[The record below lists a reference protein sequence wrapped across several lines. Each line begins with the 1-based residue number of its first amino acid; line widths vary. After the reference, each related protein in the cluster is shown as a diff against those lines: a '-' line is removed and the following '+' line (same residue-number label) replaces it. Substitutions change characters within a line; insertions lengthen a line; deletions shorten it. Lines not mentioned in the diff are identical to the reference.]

1 MKLLKKVGLLF
12 IGLLLSNVL
21 FAQQFSPDI
30 VVDING
36 TGNFTSIQAAFDAAP
51 VNTPTI
57 IYVKRGLYDKEKLI
71 IPANKT
77 NITLIGESREETIIS
92 YDIYNCNDGGDG
104 LCPDAK
110 VALWASNTNLIR
122 TAATLTIM
130 ANDFRA
136 ENITIR
142 NTAGPVGQ
150 AQALTLQ
157 ADRNVFVNCNIEAY
171 QDTIYF
177 WTAETSR
184 AYFKSC
190 MILGRTDYIYG
201 RGVGVFDE
209 CEIRSYGGAWITA
222 PSTEATQTYGFVF
235 YECNLTYQPNSPRNG
250 DDGAKIKFGRPW
262 HQYPKVAWLYCT
274 MPAEIDPLGWG
285 DKWNMTYSDTD
296 TRLHLYEWM
305 NTGAGAD
312 MSGRA
317 NWAGLRAIKD
327 QNEANLYE
335 PKIVLAGSDSWNPTA
350 IAPTVTVYNWD
361 GGAST
366 NGWME
371 VNNWNPNGMPLASEV
386 ANVDGSLTINANGGV
401 FAADLNLVNGSTM
414 DVSANSSATLLTL
427 NQATIS
433 SSGSASLSGNIKT
446 KGIVN
451 INVSGNLNITAI
463 LSGVHQITKT
473 GAGICQLNSNNS
485 GYTGNV
491 VIESGDLQAKVGN
504 SLGNSLK
511 VTVKTNGKLTIDAS
525 NAIQTKTVLYTE
537 GSASIVLNKD
547 ITINEWYINGE
558 LQPTGTY
565 DATTNATIISGTGKI
580 IIGRP
585 SEFTFLGGLWDDV
598 TKYSPALLP
607 KAGEKVY
614 VDSGITIESALSQF
628 EGDMYVKSGGSIRLR
643 QTKDSKCLGPVRMS
657 QGAII
662 TYATSGSGF
671 YLNAPIVLEGDI
683 SLNLN
688 SNNIAGSIMELPGTF
703 SGSYKVTVRNIRDF
717 LNTATV
723 KLGGNNSNFTGIW
736 DLTVAAAN
744 AGGSSVIEGL
754 VENAFGSGTI
764 NVDLNNYVIF
774 SHERAAG
781 SELKLNL
788 GGNGKAVLNT
798 TVKVQ
803 KLTVNGV
810 TFGNGTYGK
819 TTNPEFFTGN
829 GRIEINSSCPDVSP
843 YPINSAAN
851 STEVNVD
858 STLQLSHQITGGT
871 WTSSATAIA
880 TINTNGLVTALG
892 VGTTTITYTLCNNS
906 ITKEIVVIELD
917 SDNDGVK
924 NSVDSCPDTPS
935 GEAVNASGC
944 SQSQLDD
951 DGDGVM
957 NTKDL
962 CSNTTLG
969 ATVDRNGCFTLPSDN
984 FSIEVIGESCKDKKN
999 GKIIITAKNAFNY
1012 TIVINGVTYNF
1023 TTAKTIENV
1032 LPGVYD
1038 FCIAV
1043 ASDSYSQCFNVVVE
1057 SGTNITAKTAM
1068 VSDKLSVD
1076 IEKGTAPYTI
1086 LLNGK
1091 NVLETRSASFLIDV
1105 NQGDLVQV
1113 QTAVACEGIINTK
1126 IKTTLVMAYP
1136 NPTTAVFDI
1145 NIPAYMDNV
1154 KVDLMDVKS
1163 QLISS
1168 DSYKVTN
1175 GKVQMNLESHAV
1187 GIYFVRVYLA
1197 DETEILRI
1205 IKK

>member
-1 MKLLKKVGLLF
+1 MKLLKKSGFLF
-12 IGLLLSNVL
+12 ISLLLSNIS

-51 VNTPTI
+51 ANTPTI

-104 LCPDAK
+104 LCPDNK
-110 VALWASNTNLIR
+110 VALWASNTDLVR

-150 AQALTLQ
+150 AQAITLQ
-157 ADRNVFVNCNIEAY
+157 ADRNVFINCNILGY

-190 MILGRTDYIYG
+190 LILGRTDYIYG

-222 PSTEATQTYGFVF
+222 PSTEETQTYGFVF
-235 YECNLTYQPNSPRNG
+235 YKCNLTYQPNSPRDG
-250 DDGAKIKFGRPW
+250 DDGVKIKFGRPW

-285 DKWNMTYSDTD
+285 DKWNMDYADTD
-296 TRLHLYEWM
+296 ARLHLYEWM

-317 NWAGLRAIKD
+317 NWVGLRAMTD

-335 PKIVLAGSDSWNPTA
+335 PKIVLAGSDNWNPTA
-350 IAPTVTVYNWD
+350 IAPTITVFNWD
-361 GGAST
+361 GGAAT

-371 VNNWNPNGMPLASEV
+371 VNNWNPNGVPSTSEV
-386 ANVDGSLTINANGGV
+386 ANVDGSLTINANGGN
-401 FAADLNLVNGSTM
+401 FAADLNLVNGATI
-414 DVSANSSATLLTL
+414 DVSANSSTTLLTL
-427 NQATIS
+427 NQATVS
-433 SSGSASLSGNIKT
+433 SSASVSLSGNIKT
-446 KGIVN
+446 KGMVN
-451 INVSGNLNITAI
+451 IDISGNLNVEAT

-473 GAGICQLNSNNS
+473 GTGICQLSSDNS
-485 GYTGNV
+485 GYTGNLI
-491 VIESGDLQAKVGN
+491 IEAGNLQAKVGN
-504 SLGNSLK
+504 SLGNSPK

-547 ITINEWYINGE
+547 ITINQWYINGV
-558 LQPTGTY
+558 LQPIGTY
-565 DATTNATIISGTGKI
+565 DATTNTTTISGTGKM

-614 VDSGITIESALSQF
+614 VNNGITIESALSQF

-657 QGAII
+657 QGTNI
-662 TYATSGSGF
+662 TYATSGTGF

-688 SNNIAGSIMELPGTF
+688 SNNVAGSVMDLAGTF
-703 SGSYKVTVRNIRDF
+703 TGEYKVTVRNIRDF
-717 LNTATV
+717 ANTATV
-723 KLGGNNSNFTGIW
+723 KLGGDNSNFTGIW
-736 DLTVAAAN
+736 DLTLAAAN
-744 AGGSSVIEGL
+744 AGGSSAIDGI

-764 NVDLNNYVIF
+764 NVDQNNYVIF

-788 GGNGKAVLNT
+788 AGNGKAVLNT

-803 KLTVNGV
+803 KMTINGV
-810 TFGNGTYGK
+810 TFGNGTYDK
-819 TTNPEFFTGN
+819 TTNPEFFTGS
-829 GRIEINSSCPDVSP
+829 GKIEINISCLDVSA
-843 YPINSAAN
+843 YPINSTSNPA
-851 STEVNVD
+851 EVKVG
-858 STLQLSHQITGGT
+858 STLQLTHEIAGGT
-871 WTSSATAIA
+871 WTSSDSVKATVDA
-880 TINTNGLVTALG
+880 NGLVTGLAA
-892 VGTTTITYTLCNNS
+892 GTATITYSLCNNS
-906 ITKEIVVIELD
+906 VTKEIVVIEVELD
-917 SDNDGVK
+917 DDNDGVI
-924 NSVDSCPDTPS
+924 NS
-935 GEAVNASGC
+935 
-944 SQSQLDD
+944 
-951 DGDGVM
+951 
-957 NTKDL
+957 KDL
-962 CSNTTLG
+962 CPGTSAG
-969 ATVDRNGCFTLPSDN
+969 ATVDANGCFTLSSDN
-984 FSIEVIGESCKDKKN
+984 FTIETVGETCVDKKN
-999 GKIIITAKNAFNY
+999 GKIIITASKTLVY
-1012 TIVINGVTYNF
+1012 TAVINGVSYSFN
-1023 TTAKTIENV
+1023 TTKTIDN
-1032 LPGVYD
+1032 LAPGSYD
-1038 FCIAV
+1038 FCITV
-1043 ASDSYSQCFNVVVE
+1043 ASDSYSRCFSTTVA
-1057 SGTNITAKTAM
+1057 SGTNISAKTTM
-1068 VSDKLSVD
+1068 ISNKLSVD
-1076 IEKGTAPYTI
+1076 MEQGTAPYTV
-1086 LLNGK
+1086 LVNGK
-1091 NVLETRSASFLIDV
+1091 NVLETAASSFSIAV
-1105 NQGDLVQV
+1105 NPGDLVQV
-1113 QTAVACEGIINTK
+1113 ETAVACEGIINSK
-1126 IKTTLVMAYP
+1126 IDLAAVMAFP
-1136 NPTTAVFDI
+1136 NPTEGPFEIVIPISLDI
-1145 NIPAYMDNV
+1145 A
-1154 KVDLMDVKS
+1154 KVDVLNVNS
-1163 QLISS
+1163 QIISS
-1168 DSYKVTN
+1168 DTYKVNN
-1175 GKVQMNLESHAV
+1175 GKIQLNLENSAAGV
-1187 GIYFVRVYLA
+1187 YFVKVYL
-1197 DETEILRI
+1197 DETVIFKI
-1205 IKK
+1205 IKQ